1 MKKKII
7 ASLLAGFMVL
17 GAACGTKDNEDSNG
31 PAETPVE
38 SESAEED
45 EMIEIENNKG
55 KSYDEVKDF
64 FEENFEVQIQES
76 PSDTVDE
83 GVIILQSPS
92 SGKVTKGSRVSF
104 VVSNGEPIPVE
115 EDEN

>member
-17 GAACGTKDNEDSNG
+17 GAACGTKDEEATDT

-38 SESAEED
+38 SEASED
-45 EMIEIENNKG
+45 GELVEIENNKG
-55 KSYDEVKDF
+55 KAFAEVEDF
-64 FEENFEVQIQES
+64 FKENFEVQVQES
-76 PSDTVDE
+76 PSDTVEE

-92 SGKVTKGSRVSF
+92 SGKIKKGGRVSF
-104 VVSNGEPIPVE
+104 VVSNGEPVPVE
-115 EDEN
+115 EDEE